1 MYPYLS
7 KKKDNHGVGNSALAV
22 PKQVQGGLI
31 WGVGQLRCPWKEYR
45 RHFGIKSFA
54 KNMQVRCFSLPC
66 LTTVFMRSDRSPSV
80 RTAMSLKIVPLV
92 QSMRKS
98 MFITYKSGV
107 NEWFELER
115 QPSNDTYLS
124 YTFFKAEICFIH
136 EHFRNVLLGHDN
148 FHLMENINDQYLYWY
163 DER

>member
-1 MYPYLS
+1 
-7 KKKDNHGVGNSALAV
+7 
-22 PKQVQGGLI
+22 
-31 WGVGQLRCPWKEYR
+31 
-45 RHFGIKSFA
+45 
-54 KNMQVRCFSLPC
+54 
-66 LTTVFMRSDRSPSV
+66 
-80 RTAMSLKIVPLV
+80 
-92 QSMRKS
+92 MRKS